1 MIAAMVR
8 LVLAVLLALLVD
20 GWSIAAHAQIFRW
33 TDDQG
38 HVHYTDGALGIP
50 ERYRSR
56 ATPIGLTNAPPA
68 APSRETTGA
77 TGAAVTG
84 ATIRFS
90 PGERIMVDAKVNGR
104 ATVRLLLD
112 TGADRTLISPKALGD
127 AGVSMTGAA
136 TGSISGVTG
145 QADAQAVAVD
155 SLEVQQARVAKM
167 AVVAFEMN
175 RPGVDGL
182 LGRDFLDQFHVTIDS
197 AAGMVT
203 IRPK

>member
-1 MIAAMVR
+1 M
-8 LVLAVLLALLVD
+8 LLALLVD
-20 GWSIAAHAQIFRW
+20 GWSITAHAQIYRW
-33 TDDQG
+33 TDDEG
-38 HVHYTDGALGIP
+38 HVHYTDGALGVP

-68 APSRETTGA
+68 APSREGAPA
-77 TGAAVTG
+77 TGAAVSG

-90 PGERIMVDAKVNGR
+90 PGDRIMVDAKINGR

-127 AGVSMTGAA
+127 AGVSMTSAA
-136 TGSISGVTG
+136 PGSISGVTG

-167 AVVAFEMN
+167 AVIAFEMN